1 MSNLKTR
8 LLVIGAL
15 VLASLWALFPRTVVE
30 RVKRNGV
37 FVTDTVR
44 RVPLRRG
51 LDLQGGIHLTLEVDE
66 SKGAVANKPDAV
78 ERALTVVRN
87 RIDELG
93 VSEPIVQKAGEDR
106 ILVELP
112 GVDDPARAEA
122 IVQRA
127 AYLEFQIA
135 DKTQALERSLGRL
148 DAAAAQRLPALV
160 ARASATAG
168 GAVAATATPAT
179 GTTTGLN
186 GLLTPGAD
194 TTVKQRVGD
203 SSGARPASQARKA
216 GTTVASAG
224 RSTDTTVRDS
234 ARRDT
239 ATDSASKA
247 PATKGAFS
255 KAVAPGRYPGEYVMT
270 EADYLRLQP
279 LLDDSAV
286 QAAMPPGKVLR
297 WGADTLV
304 QGTQVLR
311 TLYALDSRPIITG
324 EYLTDAR
331 PMSDPTEGNKVD
343 FTLSR
348 EGGRHFQ
355 TETAR
360 HIRDQMAVV
369 LDRRVITAPTI
380 QSAISTNGQITLGG
394 GTLQAAQDLS
404 IVLKAGALP
413 VPLKVA
419 ETREIGPSLGRDSI
433 NKGVVAGVVAVLL
446 VIGIMIGY
454 YRFSGIL
461 AVGGL
466 ILYVLYTAATLAG
479 FNATLTLPGLAG
491 FVLSI
496 GIAVDANVLIFERIR
511 EEITAGKS
519 VRTSIDEG
527 FRHAL
532 PAIVD
537 SNVSTA
543 LTALVLYTFG
553 TGPVKGFAV
562 TLLAGIAASMITA
575 IFVVRTFY
583 LLWLSRHRAA
593 QALSI

>member
-1 MSNLKTR
+1 MANLRTR
-8 LLVIGAL
+8 LLIIGAL

-30 RVKRNGV
+30 RVKRDGL
-37 FVTDTVR
+37 FVSDTVR
-44 RVPLRRG
+44 RVPLHLG
-51 LDLQGGIHLTLEVDE
+51 LDLQGGMHLTLEVDE
-66 SKGAVANKPDAV
+66 SKGVIANKADAI

-112 GVDDPARAEA
+112 GVDDPARAQA
-122 IVQRA
+122 VVQKA
-127 AYLEFQIA
+127 AFLEFQIT

-148 DAAAAQRLPALV
+148 DAAAAQRLPALA
-160 ARASATAG
+160 AR
-168 GAVAATATPAT
+168 PAT
-179 GTTTGLN
+179 GTTGAATTPGVPATGAAGGLN
-186 GLLTPGAD
+186 GLFTPGGDTAAKRRVAD
-194 TTVKQRVGD
+194 TTAGAGKSKAATALLTPARD
-203 SSGARPASQARKA
+203 STK
-216 GTTVASAG
+216 
-224 RSTDTTVRDS
+224 RDS
-234 ARRDT
+234 A
-239 ATDSASKA
+239 TDSTSG
-247 PATKGAFS
+247 PAIKGAFS
-255 KAVAPGRYPGEYVMT
+255 KAVSPGRGPGEYVVS
-270 EADYLRLQP
+270 EADYMKLQP

-304 QGTQVLR
+304 QGTQVFR
-311 TLYALDSRPIITG
+311 TLYALDARPIITG

-331 PMSDPTEGNKVD
+331 PVTDPTEGNKVD

-348 EGGRHFQ
+348 EGGRRFQ

-360 HIRDQMAVV
+360 HIKDQMAVV
-369 LDRRVITAPTI
+369 LDQRVITAPTI
-380 QSAISTNGQITLGG
+380 QSAIGTNGQITLGG
-394 GTLQAAQDLS
+394 GTLQAAQDLA

-413 VPLKVA
+413 VPLKVV

-433 NKGVVAGVVAVLL
+433 HQGVVAGVVAILL
-446 VIGIMIGY
+446 VVCIMIGY
-454 YRFSGIL
+454 YRFSGML

-466 ILYVLYTAATLAG
+466 ALYVLYTAATLAG

-511 EEITAGKS
+511 EELVAGKS
-519 VRTSIDEG
+519 VRVSIDEG

-543 LTALVLYTFG
+543 LTAAVLYSFG
-553 TGPVKGFAV
+553 TGPVRGFAV
-562 TLLAGIAASMITA
+562 TLLAGIAASMVTS

-583 LLWLSRHRAA
+583 LIWLSRHRAA
-593 QALSI
+593 PALSI